1 MKTMLALACCATL
14 LATTPAL
21 AQQAD
26 TPVAFTTMVK
36 VAVDEAGRPAVVE
49 AVSALPDPVRDFV
62 EARTRE
68 LEFQPAMID
77 GLAHGGVTYVV
88 MGVCAV
94 PDGEQ
99 MRMAA
104 EYRSNGPGHA
114 RGVPYPDP
122 PRYPVDALKR
132 GWGADMTIRYTVR
145 QDGSAVL
152 DTVDF
157 NGEGQRGKGIFE
169 RMAREWVGGMRL
181 LPEEVNGQP
190 VSTPVSMPLELTV
203 GRSGTRAAR
212 EMLET
217 ARRSWAEQPECL
229 AAERPSGQAVA
240 AQSPFVVREDAG

>member
-1 MKTMLALACCATL
+1 MKTMLAVACCAML
-14 LATTPAL
+14 VAAVPAPARQGETPL
-21 AQQAD
+21 
-26 TPVAFTTMVK
+26 AFTTMVR
-36 VAVDEAGRPAVVE
+36 VAVDDSGRPGAVE
-49 AVSALPDPVRDFV
+49 AMAPLPDPVRDFV

-157 NGEGQRGKGIFE
+157 NGDGQRGRGIFE

-203 GRSGTRAAR
+203 GRGGTRAAH
-212 EMLET
+212 EMLEN
-217 ARRSWAEQPECL
+217 ARRSWAGQPECL